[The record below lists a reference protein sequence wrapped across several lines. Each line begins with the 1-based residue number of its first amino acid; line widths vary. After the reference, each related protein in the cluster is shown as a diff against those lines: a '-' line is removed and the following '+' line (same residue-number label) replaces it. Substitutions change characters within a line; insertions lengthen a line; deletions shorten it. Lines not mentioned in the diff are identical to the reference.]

1 MSKLQI
7 NNIVKFKDPA
17 AHNLSTKH
25 DAYFRIRSIRGTWC
39 NLVSPF
45 GSRKCIMR
53 FVPLADLVECE
64 NEWYSKWQQTET
76 YQCM

>member
-7 NNIVKFKDPA
+7 NDIVKLKDPA
-17 AHNLSTKH
+17 AYNSNHT
-25 DAYFRIRSIRGTWC
+25 AYFRIRSIRGTWC

-45 GSRKCIMR
+45 GSRTCIMR
-53 FVPLADLVECE
+53 YVPLADLVECE